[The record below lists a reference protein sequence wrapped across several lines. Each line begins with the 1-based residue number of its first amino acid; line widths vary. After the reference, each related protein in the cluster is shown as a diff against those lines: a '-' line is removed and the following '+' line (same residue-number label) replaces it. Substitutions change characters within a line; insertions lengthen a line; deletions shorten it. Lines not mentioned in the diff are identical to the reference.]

1 MTHFFKES
9 YKTMK
14 KEIPD
19 VKVVYPDPKKDP
31 LYTEPAKR
39 KGRLVRYLHLQ
50 TPFAL
55 PGFFSPTSIINIE
68 KDGHKEIEMRSLK
81 RGVKVYYKD
90 EEVLIPDPNI
100 AAMVYKK

>member
-1 MTHFFKES
+1 
-9 YKTMK
+9 MK

-19 VKVVYPDPKKDP
+19 VKVIYPDPTK
-31 LYTEPAKR
+31 EPTYIAPR

-68 KDGHKEIEMRSLK
+68 KVEHKEIEMRSLR
-81 RGVKVYYKD
+81 RGVKVYYHN

-100 AAMVYKK
+100 AAMVYKKK